1 MHFDRAVRE
10 IHSHEETTRVELR
23 RIDRLPPYVFSIV
36 NDMKAE
42 ARRRGEDII
51 DLGMGNPDLPT
62 PQPIVDK
69 LTQAAQNSRNHRYS
83 ASRGIAKLRDAP
95 RCRIAVVA
103 AVLGRLRELVHDG
116 LRGGQ
121 IGVAHAE
128 VDDVLAPAT
137 RLGLHVVH
145 DAEDVGRQAVY
156 AAEFHACRLLVSVD
170 LADCVIEVHQY
181 ASTRTA
187 TKARGRRG
195 LAGPPAPRTSSR
207 GSPGRA
213 TPARSLESARP
224 PPTGDAV
231 RHLDRDLRL
240 STLAVL
246 LYALGVGLFLQL
258 LWLRAAGERPHTRGR
273 GSRGRW
279 T

>member
-83 ASRGIAKLRDAP
+83 ASRGIAKLRLALGVDLDVEAAVIPIAEREAQLRDAP
-95 RCRIAVVA
+95 GRRIAVVA
-103 AVLGRLRELVHDG
+103 AVLGRLRELVRDR

-128 VDDVLAPAT
+128 VDNVLAPAT
-137 RLGLHVVH
+137 RLGLH
-145 DAEDVGRQAVY
+145 AVSY
-156 AAEFHACRLLVSVD
+156 THLTL
-170 LADCVIEVHQY
+170 
-181 ASTRTA
+181 
-187 TKARGRRG
+187 
-195 LAGPPAPRTSSR
+195 
-207 GSPGRA
+207 
-213 TPARSLESARP
+213 
-224 PPTGDAV
+224 PTN
-231 RHLDRDLRL
+231 
-240 STLAVL
+240 
-246 LYALGVGLFLQL
+246 
-258 LWLRAAGERPHTRGR
+258 
-273 GSRGRW
+273 
-279 T
+279 